1 MSGLRFSHLIMPK
14 FIKGVVV
21 STELAGQKEPINQ
34 LEVISQVE
42 PINQS
47 LIPKSVLE
55 YAESKWLRMCIDA
68 YLKGTKKHIDS
79 LDNLYK
85 GIAELSVED
94 AKSLLLFELRLSGN
108 FDNILQYDDDD
119 LKNLLAFQI
128 KSYTDPIH
136 RFHLLID
143 TKIKNVLPNAYIAW
157 FKNDL
162 RSSLYLAGLMQ
173 RTLEENRIVKKGSEE
188 FLTYI
193 NDYIRF
199 NAYDYI
205 SEIQYNIPL
214 MEHSF
219 AENPMSYQSGNG
231 AIDVM
236 LGLKDLYLNNITPT
250 KEIKWIDLTNDEQI
264 QYLYERLI
272 KQGSLI
278 LNKNFFPNNTE
289 EMYYLI
295 LASFDSLSNSTGSS
309 GIREGKH
316 KDSSARQLVLS
327 LVEKSWKAVDK
338 RADKSE
344 SGKHNNIKVYKKNE
358 SKLESLVSKGSTT
371 TSKLIN
377 ELIIEE
383 YNKTVK

>member
-1 MSGLRFSHLIMPK
+1 M
-14 FIKGVVV
+14 
-21 STELAGQKEPINQ
+21 STELAGQEEPINQ
-34 LEVISQVE
+34 LEAINQEE

-47 LIPKSVLE
+47 FIPKSVLE

-68 YLKGTKKHIDS
+68 YLKGTKKHIDT

-94 AKSLLLFELRLSGN
+94 AKSLLIFELRLSGN
-108 FDNILQYDDDD
+108 FDKILQYDDDD

-128 KSYTDPIH
+128 KSYADPIH
-136 RFHLLID
+136 RFNLLID
-143 TKIKNVLPNAYIAW
+143 TKIKNILPDAYIAW

-162 RSSLYLAGLMQ
+162 RASLYLVGLMQ
-173 RTLEENRIVKKGSEE
+173 NTLEKNRIVKKGSEE

-199 NAYDYI
+199 NAYGYI
-205 SEIQYNIPL
+205 SQIQSSIPS
-214 MEHSF
+214 MAHSF
-219 AENPMSYQSGNG
+219 TENPMSYQSGNG

-250 KEIKWIDLTNDEQI
+250 KEVKWIDRTNDEQI

-272 KQGSLI
+272 KQGVLI
-278 LNKNFFPNNTE
+278 LNKNFSPNSTE

-295 LASFDSLSNSTGSS
+295 LASFDSLSNRTGSS
-309 GIREGKH
+309 AIREERH
-316 KDSSARQLVLS
+316 KDSSARQFVLS

-344 SGKHNNIKVYKKNE
+344 LGMSSNIIVYKKNE
-358 SKLESLVSKGSTT
+358 SKLDSLVSKGSTT
-371 TSKLIN
+371 ASKLIN
-377 ELIIEE
+377 KLIIEE
-383 YNKTVK
+383 YDKTFK

>member
-1 MSGLRFSHLIMPK
+1 M
-14 FIKGVVV
+14 
-21 STELAGQKEPINQ
+21 STELTGQVERIN
-34 LEVISQVE
+34 QVE

-47 LIPKSVLE
+47 FISKAALE
-55 YAESKWLRMCIDA
+55 YAESKWLKVCIDA
-68 YLKGTKKHIDS
+68 HLKGAKKHISS

-85 GIAELSVED
+85 GIAELSIED
-94 AKSLLLFELRLSGN
+94 AKSLLLSELRLSGN

-128 KSYTDPIH
+128 KSYPDPIN
-136 RFHLLID
+136 RFNLLID
-143 TKIKNVLPNAYIAW
+143 TKIKNVLPDAYIAW

-162 RSSLYLAGLMQ
+162 RASLYLAGLMQ
-173 RTLEENRIVKKGSEE
+173 NTLEKNRIVKKGSEE
-188 FLTYI
+188 LLTYI
-193 NDYIRF
+193 SDYIRF
-199 NAYDYI
+199 NAYGYI
-205 SEIQYNIPL
+205 TEIQYNIPS

-219 AENPMSYQSGNG
+219 TENPMSYQSGNG

-272 KQGSLI
+272 KQGNLI
-278 LNKNFFPNNTE
+278 LNKNFFPNSTE

-295 LASFDSLSNSTGSS
+295 LASFDSLSNRTGSS
-309 GIREGKH
+309 AIREERH
-316 KDSSARQLVLS
+316 KDSSARQFVLP

-344 SGKHNNIKVYKKNE
+344 LGMSSNIIVYKKNE
-358 SKLESLVSKGSTT
+358 SKLDSLVSKGSTT
-371 TSKLIN
+371 ASKLIN
-377 ELIIEE
+377 KLIIEE
-383 YNKTVK
+383 YDKTFK